1 VFVVSHKADAILS
14 MCTRVLWLH
23 HGQLV
28 ADGDP
33 HEVMSDYKQ
42 LMKLR
47 RKERRSAG
55 RRRN

>member
-1 VFVVSHKADAILS
+1 

-33 HEVMSDYKQ
+33 HEVMSDYKR